1 MISFFVQNCKVRVLL
16 VNNGLL
22 SKGLYLS
29 LTAGATA
36 KQSGSLEDF
45 KKIAEKN
52 GITVCPAGNEILR
65 KT

>member
-1 MISFFVQNCKVRVLL
+1 L
-16 VNNGLL
+16 VNNGSLTI
-22 SKGLYLS
+22 GLYLS

>member
-1 MISFFVQNCKVRVLL
+1 M

-22 SKGLYLS
+22 TKGLYLS
-29 LTAGATA
+29 LTGGATT

-52 GITVCPAGNEILR
+52 GITVCPAGNEIL
-65 KT
+65 KKNLEV